1 MTLLARLASDVRLM
15 FRRPPRQQYGALCYR
30 LKKKSGEVEVLL
42 MTSRDTGRWVIPKG
56 WPMNGKCAHEVALQE
71 ALEEAGVRGSVEA
84 ETLGSYTYPK
94 VLRDGVQ
101 VVCKVQVYA
110 LEVTDMA
117 KTFKEKGERTI
128 EWVSVDEAVSRVREP
143 ELRNLFLAFKQKMT
157 DKLSVR
163 PAKRIPVA
171 KKGPAAKQIPAE

>member
-1 MTLLARLASDVRLM
+1 M

-30 LKKKSGEVEVLL
+30 VKKKSGEVEVLL

-56 WPMNGKCAHEVALQE
+56 WPMNGKCAHEVAVQE

-110 LEVTDMA
+110 LEVTDLA
-117 KTFKEKGERTI
+117 KNFKEKGERTI
-128 EWVSVDEAVSRVREP
+128 EWVSFDEAASRVREP
-143 ELRNLFLAFKQKMT
+143 ELRHLFLAFKQKMT
-157 DKLSVR
+157 DRLSAKQ
-163 PAKRIPVA
+163 AKRIPA
-171 KKGPAAKQIPAE
+171 TKQIPAE